1 VFDLRLSLLVLVHV
15 GQYTPSRVPCQHQLE
30 IIFMKKVFASRLLSL
45 CNGKSIAECARS
57 WGVRQASLDRYVKE
71 QRTPTGD
78 AVVEICKATGVS
90 ADWLLGLTDAPSVPV
105 LAAKVKQAGESDAY
119 WRDLAMSQQTTIAQ
133 LVSQLSEGRAKTAA
147 PARAGGRAVI
157 KTA

>member
-1 VFDLRLSLLVLVHV
+1 LFWFD
-15 GQYTPSRVPCQHQLE
+15 GGNYTPSGVLCQHQLE

-57 WGVRQASLDRYVKE
+57 WGIKQASLDRYVKE

-78 AVVEICKATGVS
+78 AVVEICKATGAS
-90 ADWLLGLTDAPSVPV
+90 ADWLLGLTDAASVP
-105 LAAKVKQAGESDAY
+105 LAAAKVKQADESVTY

-133 LVSQLSEGRAKTAA
+133 LVAQLAEGRASVAA
-147 PARAGGRAVI
+147 PAKTGGRIVT
-157 KTA
+157 KTAS